1 MSRFPALGAQASF
14 AKTVTETDVT
24 LFAGITGDLA
34 PHHINAQFMADH
46 PLGQRVAH
54 GVLTLGIASTATSS
68 LCAAEGVLALSYG
81 YDRLRFLK
89 PVFLGDTV
97 TVTVTVS
104 RIDSERSIAVAEVRA
119 TNPAGDLLLVAD
131 HLLYC
136 YENEETTR

>member
-1 MSRFPALGAQASF
+1 MTRYPAVGAQASF

-24 LFAGITGDLA
+24 LFAGITGDFA
-34 PHHINAQFMADH
+34 PHHINAAYMADH
-46 PLGQRVAH
+46 PLGQRVGH
-54 GVLTLGIASTATSS
+54 GVLTLGIASSASS
-68 LCAAEGVLALSYG
+68 ALCAAEDVLALSYG

-104 RIDSERSIAVAEVRA
+104 RIEDERSIAVAEVRA

-136 YENEETTR
+136 YDEEATR

>member
-1 MSRFPALGAQASF
+1 MTRYPTVGAQATF

-34 PHHINAQFMADH
+34 QHHINAEFMAGK

-54 GVLTLGIASTATSS
+54 GVLTLGISSTASS
-68 LCAAEGVLALSYG
+68 ALCAAEDVLSLSYG

-97 TVTVTVS
+97 TATVTCA
-104 RIDSERSIAVAEVRA
+104 RIDTERSIAVAEVRV
-119 TNPAGDLLLVAD
+119 TNDAGDLILVAD

-136 YENEETTR
+136 YEEEESR

>member
-1 MSRFPALGAQASF
+1 MSRYPAVGAQASF

-34 PHHINAQFMADH
+34 PHHINAAFMADH

-54 GVLTLGIASTATSS
+54 GVLTLGIASTATST
-68 LCAAEGVLALSYG
+68 LCADAGVLALSYG
-81 YDRLRFLK
+81 YDRLRFLE

-97 TVTVTVS
+97 TVTVTVA
-104 RIDSERSIAVAEVRA
+104 RIEHERSIAVAEVRA
-119 TNPAGDLLLVAD
+119 TNQTGELLLVAD

-136 YENEETTR
+136 YDDEEAAR